1 MYVEFEYWE
10 VVGYRFEYSDMK
22 MILHRPSMDVDGW
35 MWMDGC
41 GWMNGWMR
49 MIDDEYWGKET
60 KKPHHNHN
68 PTLFYLLLCYVSK
81 EDVYI
86 AITENVTDK

>member
-35 MWMDGC
+35 KRMMDGWMG
-41 GWMNGWMR
+41 GWKR

-68 PTLFYLLLCYVSK
+68 PTFILPLAMLCI
-81 EDVYI
+81 ERGCVYSD
-86 AITENVTDK
+86 NWKCNR